1 MTVLCISTLVFKNLS
16 KIQIIDIFLSIL
28 SKINKYLILTSKQ
41 KMFYLY
47 FQKQICCIIHART
60 VIMVHLE
67 IIDITD

>member
-47 FQKQICCIIHART
+47 AVDKNQKQT
-60 VIMVHLE
+60 N
-67 IIDITD
+67 TDLNPLC